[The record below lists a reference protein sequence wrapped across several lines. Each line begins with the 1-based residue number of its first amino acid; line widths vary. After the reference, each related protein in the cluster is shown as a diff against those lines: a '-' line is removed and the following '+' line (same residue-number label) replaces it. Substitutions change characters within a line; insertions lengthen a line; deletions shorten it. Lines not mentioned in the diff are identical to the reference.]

1 MENEKKKKHRK
12 ILLWGK
18 FVSTKES
25 IGRSTPLFSLSI
37 IESINWIFLWFVSL
51 PISIL
56 SLFLQILDQ
65 SSLLNLLGLFE
76 TECVYCPTLPRLYQF
91 DKLYIFCSVVL
102 LTVQHLE
109 MNDII
114 HLQFYK
120 TSTGKRCYS

>member
-1 MENEKKKKHRK
+1 MGK
-12 ILLWGK
+12 ICVDKGINRPVDAPFL
-18 FVSTKES
+18 FVHNRIYKLDFAL
-25 IGRSTPLFSLSI
+25 IR
-37 IESINWIFLWFVSL
+37 VSL